1 MSISPIS
8 SISTFTYIY
17 NMSSEEDK
25 VKQKDEL
32 NLLLRQYNLIPTDD
46 YDKDVERL
54 RQAII
59 EEQLE
64 RQEQQQQINETE
76 GFEERPWYE
85 IMWELGLHQNDSV
98 QEDYDDIMDEL
109 DRRIMSAENE
119 EEFEKYDD
127 MRVRAQE
134 YFDEYAQGTSISFD
148 NSLSS
153 SMVGLSM
160 LATMNLVDIS
170 FA

>member
-1 MSISPIS
+1 
-8 SISTFTYIY
+8 
-17 NMSSEEDK
+17 MSSEEDK

>member
-134 YFDEYAQGTSISFD
+134 YFDEYAQGTSISFN

>member
-1 MSISPIS
+1 
-8 SISTFTYIY
+8 
-17 NMSSEEDK
+17 MSSEEDK

-98 QEDYDDIMDEL
+98 QEDYDDTMDEL

>member
-8 SISTFTYIY
+8 SISSFAYIY

-153 SMVGLSM
+153 SMIGLSM
-160 LATMNLVDIS
+160 LATMNLVDIN

>member
-8 SISTFTYIY
+8 SISSFAYIY

-109 DRRIMSAENE
+109 DRRIMSAENK

-153 SMVGLSM
+153 SMIGLSM
-160 LATMNLVDIS
+160 LATMNLVDIN

>member
-109 DRRIMSAENE
+109 DKRIMSAENE

>member
-98 QEDYDDIMDEL
+98 QEDYDDTMDEL

>member
-1 MSISPIS
+1 
-8 SISTFTYIY
+8 
-17 NMSSEEDK
+17 MSSEEDK

-54 RQAII
+54 RQAVI

>member
-1 MSISPIS
+1 
-8 SISTFTYIY
+8 
-17 NMSSEEDK
+17 MSSEEDK

-153 SMVGLSM
+153 SMIGLSM
-160 LATMNLVDIS
+160 LATMNLVDIN

>member
-1 MSISPIS
+1 
-8 SISTFTYIY
+8 
-17 NMSSEEDK
+17 MSSEEDK

-64 RQEQQQQINETE
+64 RQEQQQINETE

-153 SMVGLSM
+153 SMIGLSM
-160 LATMNLVDIS
+160 LATMNLVDIN

>member
-54 RQAII
+54 RQAVI

>member
-1 MSISPIS
+1 
-8 SISTFTYIY
+8 
-17 NMSSEEDK
+17 MSSEEDK

-109 DRRIMSAENE
+109 DRRIMSAENK

-153 SMVGLSM
+153 SMIGLSM
-160 LATMNLVDIS
+160 LATMNLVDIN

>member
-32 NLLLRQYNLIPTDD
+32 SLLLRQYNLIPTDD

>member
-153 SMVGLSM
+153 SMIGLSM
-160 LATMNLVDIS
+160 LATMNLVDIN

>member
-8 SISTFTYIY
+8 SISSFAYIY

-64 RQEQQQQINETE
+64 RQEQQQINETE

-153 SMVGLSM
+153 SMIGLSM
-160 LATMNLVDIS
+160 LATMNLVDIN